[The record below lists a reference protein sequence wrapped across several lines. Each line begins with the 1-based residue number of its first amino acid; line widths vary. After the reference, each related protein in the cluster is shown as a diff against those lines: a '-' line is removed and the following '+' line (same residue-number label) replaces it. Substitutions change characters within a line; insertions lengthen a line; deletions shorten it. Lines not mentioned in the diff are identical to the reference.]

1 LLVLDEPNSALDNA
15 GTKALNAA
23 VRDFRSADRT
33 VVIMTHRPQ
42 AIAECDVLIVL
53 EDGKIIAHGP
63 RDAVLQRVLRN
74 ANEVHRTVGGRG

>member
-1 LLVLDEPNSALDNA
+1 
-15 GTKALNAA
+15 
-23 VRDFRSADRT
+23 
-33 VVIMTHRPQ
+33 MTHRPQ